1 MSRLALTFTSIFLIT
16 KITILFLTMWWD
28 ANSIEQTVTKQFV
41 KGRLK
46 PQEAKRLDQIPSF
59 GEELTD
65 RTYWEFI
72 DSKCKKLF
80 LWLDDVGLPEQIFEF
95 IDDSFDDDDLPFSLE
110 QVQERELI
118 PTKNERM
125 ETRFYGRQ
133 YKYLL
138 RHLDKASHID
148 YGDPELVPLYIEA
161 KQIAGQGRHVDKV
174 TLPNQPGAVF
184 CRAQIRLGTDH
195 VDRGEFMS
203 GINGIKGLQNEHM
216 LSYWA
221 SYTHQGYGYI
231 LFTPT
236 PEFSLK
242 SLLTTMPS
250 SLKKL
255 DKNVRP
261 QVVMNWIFCLADTVC
276 SFHGQ
281 DRSHGNIRPSTVL
294 FSKNNFVFLSGF
306 TQLHINTLSD
316 TAEGRSS
323 DREAYDYGAPEEVN
337 PAHLSTVS
345 PGQSAGG
352 SSHQVAEPNPK
363 AADVFSLGCI
373 ILELLSFLLGKKG
386 RAFAAHRAAK
396 HRAAG
401 RGSPL
406 PDSSFH
412 GNIGQVEIWM
422 DQLAKDAAE
431 KENDDPVFKGVR
443 PILEVVV
450 KMLSTN
456 PSDRPTADHVREKIR
471 QIVVEE
477 CGMPEPHCLR
487 PGNSWDFGVDRRLSS
502 ISTLSSGSGS
512 QHDSDRR
519 RSTGSAGSP
528 IAKAF
533 NAILRGGS
541 GEEVA
546 SRARNGSQSS
556 YDSAQQALKHLEGA
570 SFFREFG

>member
-1 MSRLALTFTSIFLIT
+1 
-16 KITILFLTMWWD
+16 MWWD
-28 ANSIEQTVTKQFV
+28 ANTIEQTVTKQFV
-41 KGRLK
+41 QGRLK
-46 PQEAKRLDQIPSF
+46 PQEAKRLDQMPSF
-59 GEELTD
+59 GEALTD

-72 DSKCKKLF
+72 DSSCKKLF
-80 LWLDDVGLPEQIFEF
+80 LWLDDVGFPNQIFEL
-95 IDDSFDDDDLPFSLE
+95 IEMAYDDDDLPFSLKE
-110 QVQERELI
+110 VQHLKLT

-125 ETRFYGRQ
+125 ETKFHGRQ

-148 YGDPELVPLYIEA
+148 YADPELVPFYIEA

-174 TLPNQPGAVF
+174 TLPNQPERVF
-184 CRAQIRLGTDH
+184 CRCQIRLGTDY
-195 VDRGEFMS
+195 VDRAEFRS
-203 GINGIKGLQNEHM
+203 GINGIRGLQNEHM

-231 LFTPT
+231 LFTPA

-255 DKNVRP
+255 DKKVLP
-261 QVVMNWIFCLADTVC
+261 QVVMNWILCLADTVC

-294 FSKNNFVFLSGF
+294 FSKDNFVFLSGF
-306 TQLHINTLSD
+306 TQLHINALSD
-316 TAEGRSS
+316 TAEGTSS
-323 DREAYDYGAPEEVN
+323 DREAYDYGAPEEVPN
-337 PAHLSTVS
+337 SPHSSTVS
-345 PGQSAGG
+345 PGQAAGG
-352 SSHQVAEPNPK
+352 SSHQAAEPNPK

-373 ILELLSFLLGKKG
+373 ILELLSFLFGKKG

-412 GNIGQVEIWM
+412 GNTRQVEIWM

-431 KENDDPVFKGVR
+431 KDDPVFKGVT

-456 PSDRPTADHVREKIR
+456 PSDRPTADYVREKIR

-487 PGNSWDFGVDRRLSS
+487 RGNSWDFGVDRRLSS
-502 ISTLSSGSGS
+502 ISILSSGSGS
-512 QHDSDRR
+512 QHVSDSRS
-519 RSTGSAGSP
+519 STGSAGSP

-533 NAILRGGS
+533 NAILQGGS
-541 GEEVA
+541 EEEVA
-546 SRARNGSQSS
+546 SRARNASQSS
-556 YDSAQQALKHLEGA
+556 YDSAQHALKHLEGA